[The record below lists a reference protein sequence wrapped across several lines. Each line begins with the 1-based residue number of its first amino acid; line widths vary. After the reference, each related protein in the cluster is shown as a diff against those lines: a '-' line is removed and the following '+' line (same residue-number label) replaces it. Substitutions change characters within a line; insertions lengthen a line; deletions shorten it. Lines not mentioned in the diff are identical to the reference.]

1 MAMYIIVYL
10 LISIITFVLLGLF
23 NKNHFTWV
31 HVTFAF
37 LWPLTIIT
45 EIILFIFIKVVVI
58 RENHKKK
65 KKAKNEK
72 VQ

>member
-1 MAMYIIVYL
+1 MTMYIVPYL
-10 LISIITFVLLGLF
+10 LISIITFLLLGLF
-23 NKNHFTWV
+23 NKNRFTWV

-45 EIILFIFIKVVVI
+45 AIILFIFITVVVI
-58 RENHKKK
+58 RENYKKK
-65 KKAKNEK
+65 KNTKNEK

>member
-1 MAMYIIVYL
+1 MTMYIVLYL
-10 LISIITFVLLGLF
+10 LISIITFLLLGLF

-31 HVTFAF
+31 HVTFAL

-45 EIILFIFIKVVVI
+45 AIVLLIFITVVI
-58 RENHKKK
+58 IKENHKKK
-65 KKAKNEK
+65 KNTKNEK

>member
-45 EIILFIFIKVVVI
+45 AIILFIFITVVVI

>member
-1 MAMYIIVYL
+1 MTMYIVLYL
-10 LISIITFVLLGLF
+10 LISIITFLLLGLF

-45 EIILFIFIKVVVI
+45 AIILFIFITVVVI
-58 RENHKKK
+58 RENYKKK
-65 KKAKNEK
+65 KNTKNEK

>member
-1 MAMYIIVYL
+1 MAMYIVVYL

-23 NKNHFTWV
+23 NKNRFTWV
-31 HVTFAF
+31 HVTFAV

-45 EIILFIFIKVVVI
+45 AIILFIFITVVII

-65 KKAKNEK
+65 KKNKNEK
-72 VQ
+72 V

>member
-1 MAMYIIVYL
+1 MATYIVLYL

-45 EIILFIFIKVVVI
+45 AIVLLIFITVVII
-58 RENHKKK
+58 RENYKKK
-65 KKAKNEK
+65 KSTKNEK

>member
-1 MAMYIIVYL
+1 MYIVPYL
-10 LISIITFVLLGLF
+10 LISIITFLLLGLF
-23 NKNHFTWV
+23 NKNRFTWV

-45 EIILFIFIKVVVI
+45 AIILFIFITVVVI
-58 RENHKKK
+58 RENYKKK
-65 KKAKNEK
+65 KNTKNEK

>member
-1 MAMYIIVYL
+1 MAMYIVVYL

-31 HVTFAF
+31 HVTFAV

-45 EIILFIFIKVVVI
+45 AIILFIFISVVVI
-58 RENHKKK
+58 RENHKNK

>member
-1 MAMYIIVYL
+1 MTMYIVPYL
-10 LISIITFVLLGLF
+10 LISIITFLLLGLF

-45 EIILFIFIKVVVI
+45 AIILSIFITIVII

-65 KKAKNEK
+65 KKNKNEK

>member
-1 MAMYIIVYL
+1 MVMYIVVYL
-10 LISIITFVLLGLF
+10 LISIITFLLLGIF
-23 NKNHFTWV
+23 NKNRFTWV

-45 EIILFIFIKVVVI
+45 AIILFIFITVVVI

-65 KKAKNEK
+65 KKE
-72 VQ
+72 

>member
-1 MAMYIIVYL
+1 MIVYIVL
-10 LISIITFVLLGLF
+10 YLIISIVTFLLLGAF
-23 NKNHFTWV
+23 NKNRFTWA
-31 HVTFAF
+31 HVTFAL

-45 EIILFIFIKVVVI
+45 AIILFIFITVVII

-65 KKAKNEK
+65 KNEK

>member
-45 EIILFIFIKVVVI
+45 AIILFIFITVVVI
-58 RENHKKK
+58 RENYKKK
-65 KKAKNEK
+65 KNTKNEK